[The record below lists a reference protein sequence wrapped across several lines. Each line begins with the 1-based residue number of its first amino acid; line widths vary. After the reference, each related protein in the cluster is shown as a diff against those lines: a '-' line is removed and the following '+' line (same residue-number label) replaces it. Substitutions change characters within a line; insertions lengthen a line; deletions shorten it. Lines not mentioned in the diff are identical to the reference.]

1 MDIYIYLIAIL
12 GAAIAGAINTMA
24 GNGSAITLTILTE
37 LLGLPANMANG
48 TNRVGVFT
56 QTLGTTYGFHRN
68 GKLKMERSK
77 LYMIST
83 VIGAVIGVIVSTKV
97 SNEQFKSVFRF
108 LMIIMLFVIVI
119 KPQKWLRETDTSK
132 KVNPWIVIPA
142 YLGIG
147 FYGGFIQ
154 MGMGVVFLAV
164 TVLWAHFSLMD
175 SNVMKSAIVGVYTLL
190 ALFIFQWNG
199 LIDWK
204 IGGIMAIGQA
214 AGGYLMA
221 NYASKYP
228 QANVW
233 AHRILVII
241 VILAIIKLFNL
252 HQFFIEF

>member
-1 MDIYIYLIAIL
+1 MEIYVYVIAII

-37 LLGLPANMANG
+37 MLGLPANIANG

-56 QTLGTTYGFHRN
+56 QSLATTYGFHRN
-68 GKLKMERSK
+68 GKLKMDRSRI
-77 LYMIST
+77 YMIST
-83 VIGAVIGVIVSTKV
+83 VIGAIAGVIVSTMV
-97 SNEQFKSVFRF
+97 SNAQFKSVFRF
-108 LMIIMLFVIVI
+108 LMIVMLFVIVI

-154 MGMGVVFLAV
+154 MGMGVIFLAV

-190 ALFIFQWNG
+190 ALLIFQWNG
-199 LIDWK
+199 MIDWK
-204 IGGIMAIGQA
+204 IGGVMAIGQA
-214 AGGYLMA
+214 TGGYLMA

-233 AHRILVII
+233 AHRILVVI
-241 VILAIIKLFNL
+241 VILALIKMFNL
-252 HQFFIEF
+252 HQYFL

>member
-1 MDIYIYLIAIL
+1 MEIYLYVIAIL
-12 GAAIAGAINTMA
+12 GAAVAGAINTMA

-56 QTLGTTYGFHRN
+56 QTLATTYGFHRN
-68 GKLKMERSK
+68 GRLKMDRSK

-83 VIGAVIGVIVSTKV
+83 VIGAVIGVIISTKV

-108 LMIIMLFVIVI
+108 LMIIMLFVILI
-119 KPQKWLRETDTSK
+119 KPQKWLRETDHSK
-132 KVNPWIVIPA
+132 QVNPWVVIPA

-175 SNVMKSAIVGVYTLL
+175 SNVMKSVIVGVYTLL
-190 ALFIFQWNG
+190 ALIIFQWNG

-204 IGGIMAIGQA
+204 LGGVMAIGQS

-221 NYASKYP
+221 NFASKYP

-233 AHRILVII
+233 AHRILVVI
-241 VILAIIKLFNL
+241 VILAIVKLFNL
-252 HQFFIEF
+252 HQYFF

>member
-1 MDIYIYLIAIL
+1 MEIYIYLIAML
-12 GAAIAGAINTMA
+12 GAAVAGAINTMA

-37 LLGLPANMANG
+37 LLGLPANVANG

-56 QTLGTTYGFHRN
+56 QTVATTYGFHRN
-68 GKLKMERSK
+68 GKLKMDRSK

-83 VIGAVIGVIVSTKV
+83 VIGAVIGVVVSTKV

-108 LMIIMLFVIVI
+108 LMIIMLFVILV

-142 YLGIG
+142 YLSIG

-190 ALFIFQWNG
+190 ALIIFQWNG

-204 IGGIMAIGQA
+204 IGGVMAIGQA

-233 AHRILVII
+233 AHRILVVI
-241 VILAIIKLFNL
+241 VILAIVKLFNL
-252 HQFFIEF
+252 HQYFF

>member
-1 MDIYIYLIAIL
+1 MEIYIYLIAML
-12 GAAIAGAINTMA
+12 GAAVAGAINTMA

-37 LLGLPANMANG
+37 LLGLPANVANG

-56 QTLGTTYGFHRN
+56 QTVATTYGFHRN
-68 GKLKMERSK
+68 GKLKMDRSK

-83 VIGAVIGVIVSTKV
+83 VIGAVIGVVVSTKV

-108 LMIIMLFVIVI
+108 LMIIMLFVILV

-190 ALFIFQWNG
+190 ALIIFQWNG

-204 IGGIMAIGQA
+204 IGGVMAIGQA

-233 AHRILVII
+233 AHRILVVI
-241 VILAIIKLFNL
+241 VILAIVKLFNL
-252 HQFFIEF
+252 HQYFF